1 MTSLDHFTIGQL
13 HQAIEQG
20 DISASEIATTTLE
33 AIEQANPVIN
43 AYTHITRERLL
54 NEAAAVDKTRASGM
68 TLPPLAGIPYAVK
81 NLLDVA
87 GEVTLAGASLNRH
100 NAVACHD
107 AWTISRLSAQGAM
120 LSGMLNMDAYAYGF
134 TTENSHYGATRNPR
148 DLTRIAGGSSGGSAA
163 AVAAGLV
170 HFTLGSDTNGSIR
183 VPSSLSGILGLKPTF
198 GRLSRRG
205 SQPFVASLDH
215 LGPMARCSEDLSY
228 VYDAIQGRDPH
239 DHFQA
244 DQPTR
249 ETFSQL
255 SQGQHGL
262 RIAMLGGYF
271 STWCDDHAKTA
282 VLQVAQALRAQ
293 DEIDL
298 PQAEL
303 ARTAAFIISASEG
316 GNLYLPKLRSMPE
329 QFEPL
334 SRERLLAGA
343 MIPAAW
349 YVQAQRFRQ
358 HFQQQVL
365 PLFDQWD
372 ILIAP
377 ATPSSATL
385 IGQETLHINGHD
397 LPTRAN
403 MGMLTQPISFLGLPV
418 VTVPVTTANGLPI
431 GLQLIAPPWREDLC
445 LRAAWALEQ
454 QGIVKVSSSPVV
466 PAGIVQNGIKS
477 INHEN

>member
-1 MTSLDHFTIGQL
+1 MKSLHESSISDIQ
-13 HQAIEQG
+13 QALKSG
-20 DISASEIATTTLE
+20 DMSASEIAQQTLE
-33 AIEQANPVIN
+33 NIEKADPTLN
-43 AYTHITRERLL
+43 AYTYKTGERMLS
-54 NEAAAVDKTRASGM
+54 EAAKIDKLRASGA
-68 TLPPLAGIPYAVK
+68 TLPPLAAVPYAVK

-87 GEVTLAGASLNRH
+87 GQVTLAGASLNSS
-100 NAVACHD
+100 NPVAKSD
-107 AWTISRLSAQGAM
+107 AWTVARLAEKGAL

-148 DLTRIAGGSSGGSAA
+148 DTARIAGGSSGGSAA

-198 GRLSRRG
+198 GRISRSG

-215 LGPMARCSEDLSY
+215 IGPMARSSSDLSL
-228 VYDAIQGRDPH
+228 VYDAMQGTDTH
-239 DHFQA
+239 DAFQA
-244 DQPTR
+244 DKPTT

-255 SQGQHGL
+255 SRGQQGL
-262 RIAMLGGYF
+262 RTAVLGGYF
-271 STWCDDHAKTA
+271 NTWCDESAKEA
-282 VLQVAQALRAQ
+282 VKRVAQALEAQ
-293 DEIDL
+293 DEVEM

-303 ARTAAFIISASEG
+303 ARSAAFIITASEG
-316 GNLYLPKLRSMPE
+316 GNQYLPLLRTIPE

-343 MIPAAW
+343 MIPSAW
-349 YVQAQRFRQ
+349 YIQAQRFRHQ
-358 HFQQQVL
+358 FQQQVL
-365 PLFDQWD
+365 TMFEHWD

-377 ATPSSATL
+377 STPCPATL
-385 IGQETLHINGHD
+385 IGQETININGTA
-397 LPTRAN
+397 LPTRAS

-418 VTVPVTTANGLPI
+418 VSVPLTTASGLPI

-454 QGIVKVSSSPVV
+454 QGIVSVNSSL
-466 PAGIVQNGIKS
+466 IV
-477 INHEN
+477 

>member
-1 MTSLDHFTIGQL
+1 MKSLENFSISQL
-13 HQAIEQG
+13 HQAIAQG
-20 DISASEIATTTLE
+20 HISASEVATTTLD

-43 AYTHITRERLL
+43 AYTHITRDRMLS
-54 NEAAAVDKTRASGM
+54 EAAKVDKARASGT

-87 GEVTLAGASLNRH
+87 GEVTLAGASLNSS
-100 NAVACHD
+100 NAAARHD
-107 AWTISRLSAQGAM
+107 AWTISRLAAQGAT

-148 DLTRIAGGSSGGSAA
+148 DLSRVAGGSSGGSAA

-183 VPSSLSGILGLKPTF
+183 VPASLSGILGLKPTF
-198 GRLSRRG
+198 GRISRSG

-215 LGPMARCSEDLSY
+215 LGPLARCSEDLSQ
-228 VYDAIQGRDPH
+228 VYDAIQGTDPQ

-244 DQPTR
+244 DKPNT

-255 SQGQHGL
+255 KRGQQGL
-262 RIAMLGGYF
+262 RTAVLGGYF
-271 STWCDDHAKTA
+271 STWCDEYAKAA
-282 VLQVAQALRAQ
+282 VLKVAQALEAQ
-293 DEIDL
+293 EEIEM

-303 ARTAAFIISASEG
+303 ARSAAFIISASEG
-316 GNLYLPKLRSMPE
+316 GNQYLPKLRSIPE

-349 YVQAQRFRQ
+349 YVQAQRFRHQ
-358 HFQQQVL
+358 FQQQVL
-365 PLFDQWD
+365 PLFDHWD

-377 ATPSSATL
+377 ATPCSATL
-385 IGQETLHINGHD
+385 LGQETIHINGLD
-397 LPTRAN
+397 LPTRAS

-418 VTVPVTTANGLPI
+418 VTVPVTTATGLPI

-454 QGIVKVSSSPVV
+454 QGIVKVSSSSV
-466 PAGIVQNGIKS
+466 I
-477 INHEN
+477 